1 MRSVPARLVVCGT
14 MQDPAGPPSNATPAP
29 FAERRMSSDARRL
42 RPPTTRVALVMF
54 GAVVLAYVLYLGR
67 GILAPFV
74 LGLLLVYL
82 LSPAVDL
89 LARLRIPRVVAIL
102 IVYAGL
108 VLVVIEA
115 INLTI
120 GPVVAQISAFAKDL
134 PGLISQLD
142 VQLRALSETYRGL
155 ALPPELRAVID
166 EWIADLVA
174 TGVQFDPSILVPF
187 VNVTAGVVAG
197 LFGYLII
204 PVWAFYL
211 LKDRHVLS
219 AAVERSLPAE
229 WRADVREVLGI
240 VQKVV
245 GQWLRGQVILGLT
258 VGVATFGGLLLLSNV
273 VDPVFGRFALLLAII
288 AGVLE
293 LLPIIGP
300 IIAAIPAILLAAT
313 AGVEAVIAAL
323 VLYTVVQ
330 QVENYFLVPK
340 IQGDAVQLHP
350 SAVMF
355 ALILGA
361 SIAGLLGAILAL
373 PVAAAARDVFR
384 YVFRRLSPNPP
395 QPALAA
401 AMALGEI
408 TAVSKGSPVG
418 EGSPVGA
425 TAASRMARGDEPPG
439 QAAADDAPPAAA
451 DPAVDA

>member
-1 MRSVPARLVVCGT
+1 
-14 MQDPAGPPSNATPAP
+14 
-29 FAERRMSSDARRL
+29 MSSDGRRL
-42 RPPTTRVALVMF
+42 RPPTTRVALVLF
-54 GAVVLAYVLYLGR
+54 AAIVLAYILYLGR

-89 LARLRIPRVVAIL
+89 LARLRIPRFLAIL
-102 IVYAGL
+102 GVYAAL
-108 VLVVIEA
+108 VFVLIEA

-120 GPVVAQISAFAKDL
+120 GPVVDQVSAFATDL
-134 PGLISQLD
+134 PDLIARLD
-142 VQLRALSETYRGL
+142 VQLRSLSETYRGL
-155 ALPPELRAVID
+155 ALPPEIRAAID

-174 TGVQFDPSILVPF
+174 TGVQFDPSILLPF

-197 LFGYLII
+197 LFGYVII

-211 LKDRHVLS
+211 LKDRHALS
-219 AAVERSLPAE
+219 AAFERSLPAE
-229 WRADVREVLGI
+229 WRADVREVIGI

-245 GQWLRGQVILGLT
+245 GQWLRGQVVLGVT
-258 VGVATFGGLLLLSNV
+258 VGVATFGGLLLLSSV
-273 VDPVFGRFALLLAII
+273 VDPVFGRFALLLAIV

-300 IIAAIPAILLAAT
+300 IIAAVPAILLAAT

-355 ALILGA
+355 ALILGG

-373 PVAAAARDVFR
+373 PVAAASRDVFR

-395 QPALAA
+395 QPELAA
-401 AMALGEI
+401 AVALGEVPLEALGEAAFEAPVE
-408 TAVSKGSPVG
+408 AVRAPL
-418 EGSPVGA
+418 
-425 TAASRMARGDEPPG
+425 
-439 QAAADDAPPAAA
+439 DDATPVA
-451 DPAVDA
+451 DA

>member
-1 MRSVPARLVVCGT
+1 MHVPAG
-14 MQDPAGPPSNATPAP
+14 QPSIETPAP
-29 FAERRMSSDARRL
+29 FAERRMSSDGRRL

-82 LSPAVDL
+82 LSPAVDF
-89 LARLRIPRVVAIL
+89 LARLRIPRFIAIL
-102 IVYAGL
+102 GVYAAL
-108 VLVVIEA
+108 VFVVIEA

-120 GPVVAQISAFAKDL
+120 GPVVEQISAFAQDL
-134 PGLISQLD
+134 PSLIARLD
-142 VQLRALSETYRGL
+142 VQLQALSETYRGL
-155 ALPPELRAVID
+155 ALPPEMRAAID

-174 TGVQFDPSILVPF
+174 TGVNFDPSILLPF

-211 LKDRHVLS
+211 LKDRHSLS
-219 AAVERSLPAE
+219 AAFERSLPAE
-229 WRADVREVLGI
+229 WRADVREVIGI
-240 VQKVV
+240 VQKVL
-245 GQWLRGQVILGLT
+245 GQWLRGQVILGVT
-258 VGVATFGGLLLLSNV
+258 VGIATFGGLLLLSNV
-273 VDPVFGRFALLLAII
+273 VDPVFGRFALLLAIV
-288 AGVLE
+288 AGVFE

-300 IIAAIPAILLAAT
+300 ILAAIPAVLLAAT
-313 AGVEAVIAAL
+313 AGVEAVIATL

-355 ALILGA
+355 ALILGGA
-361 SIAGLLGAILAL
+361 IAGLLGAILAL

-395 QPALAA
+395 EPELAA
-401 AMALGEI
+401 AIALGEVAAEV
-408 TAVSKGSPVG
+408 TPEVAAETPAG
-418 EGSPVGA
+418 EGSGGRIPGA
-425 TAASRMARGDEPPG
+425 
-439 QAAADDAPPAAA
+439 DAPPRDGAASPPN
-451 DPAVDA
+451 DG

>member
-1 MRSVPARLVVCGT
+1 
-14 MQDPAGPPSNATPAP
+14 
-29 FAERRMSSDARRL
+29 MSSDGRRL
-42 RPPTTRVALVMF
+42 RPPTTRVALVLF
-54 GAVVLAYVLYLGR
+54 AAIVLAYILYLGR

-89 LARLRIPRVVAIL
+89 LARLRIPRFLAIL
-102 IVYAGL
+102 GVYAAL
-108 VLVVIEA
+108 VFVLIEA

-120 GPVVAQISAFAKDL
+120 GPVVDQVSAFATDL
-134 PGLISQLD
+134 PDLIARLD
-142 VQLRALSETYRGL
+142 VQLRSLSETYRGL
-155 ALPPELRAVID
+155 ALPPEIRAAID

-174 TGVQFDPSILVPF
+174 TGVQFDPSILLPF

-197 LFGYLII
+197 LFGYVII

-211 LKDRHVLS
+211 LKDRHALS
-219 AAVERSLPAE
+219 ASFERSLPAE
-229 WRADVREVLGI
+229 WRADVREVIGI

-245 GQWLRGQVILGLT
+245 GQWLRGQVVLGVT
-258 VGVATFGGLLLLSNV
+258 VGVATFGGLLLLSSV
-273 VDPVFGRFALLLAII
+273 VDPVFGRFALLLAIV

-300 IIAAIPAILLAAT
+300 IIAAVPAILLAAT

-355 ALILGA
+355 ALILGG

-373 PVAAAARDVFR
+373 PVAAASRDVFR

-395 QPALAA
+395 QPELAA
-401 AMALGEI
+401 AVALGEVPLEALGEAAFEAPVE
-408 TAVSKGSPVG
+408 AVRAPL
-418 EGSPVGA
+418 
-425 TAASRMARGDEPPG
+425 
-439 QAAADDAPPAAA
+439 DDATPVA
-451 DPAVDA
+451 DA